1 MIIQF
6 IHIETKLYLIYLMEL
21 DIYLNYFQVTPNLRL
36 IKNLAYVWI
45 VIHYETLSVISD
57 ACQF

>member
-1 MIIQF
+1 
-6 IHIETKLYLIYLMEL
+6 MEL

-45 VIHYETLSVISD
+45 VIHYETFSLISV
-57 ACQF
+57 ACRF